1 MLYILLLLAPLPVVA
16 QSQAWMDSVAA
27 LPRSQKSFD
36 IDYKINLPRPDPR
49 YWDQDFGLYYKYLS
63 PALNKT
69 QMTMSHTDQGVEVML
84 NPNSILPHAQ
94 LDTLTAISEPGKLQG
109 IWRMQISR
117 NLRFTDSMSY
127 AERKIYRADTVLAN
141 SIGDAAF
148 AVFEDNNFKLW
159 AREKGKSKFKKEI
172 ASRFLLEQN
181 RFLML
186 YKYFKSGSG
195 VSQIG
200 IDEQGNL
207 ILNYPSV
214 IENKKPGVYVAYI
227 AVIQQFIFEK
237 VQ

>member
-1 MLYILLLLAPLPVVA
+1 
-16 QSQAWMDSVAA
+16 
-27 LPRSQKSFD
+27 
-36 IDYKINLPRPDPR
+36 
-49 YWDQDFGLYYKYLS
+49 
-63 PALNKT
+63 
-69 QMTMSHTDQGVEVML
+69 MSHTDKGVEVML

-127 AERKIYRADTVLAN
+127 AERKIYRADTLLAN
-141 SIGDAAF
+141 SIGDDVF

-172 ASRFLLEQN
+172 ASRFRLEQN

-214 IENKKPGVYVAYI
+214 IENKKPGAYVTYI